1 MPKREKN
8 EWANQMVAVQN
19 AIRMLSRPQGASNE
33 ELVEELGVTDARG
46 NHRRNAAEPETVP
59 EEEKSCSVQK

>member
-1 MPKREKN
+1 MPQREKN
-8 EWANQMVAVQN
+8 EWGNQMVTVHK
-19 AIRMLSRPQGASNE
+19 AIRMLSRNEGASNE

-46 NHRRNAAEPETVP
+46 NQRRNAAEPETVP

>member
-1 MPKREKN
+1 MPQREKN
-8 EWANQMVAVQN
+8 EWGNQMVTVHK
-19 AIRMLSRPQGASNE
+19 AIRMLSRNEGASNE
-33 ELVEELGVTDARG
+33 ELVEELGVMDARG